1 MKRKFM
7 NFATVSCV
15 VMILSF
21 NPFPVNAGN
30 IDYATG
36 QSYVLN
42 EYENSIQRADIIDWR
57 IKVEDGKVYKRLF
70 NYSKNV
76 WIGEWILVS

>member
-1 MKRKFM
+1 MKLV
-7 NFATVSCV
+7 TVSCA
-15 VMILSF
+15 VMILSL

-30 IDYATG
+30 INYVVD
-36 QSYVLN
+36 QPYVLN
-42 EYENSIQRADIIDWR
+42 ENENSIQRADIIDWR

-70 NYSKNV
+70 NYTKNV